1 VFLFTHSWAQQSSSQ
16 QSSSQQS
23 SAQSPDNPKDL
34 LPRVRQTV
42 VDTVTRLPKYVCTET
57 IDRSR
62 FEPESGP
69 FVPGSN
75 HRLPACDDVIAK
87 VHGRRWKRR
96 LVSSDRVRLEVAVS
110 HDMPNVEDEMYSWP
124 GEHRFSDRSLFQ
136 LVHDGALSTGSFSSI
151 LAAIFGS
158 RAARFSYN
166 GDKSIAG
173 RSLLAFGFDIPLGN
187 SNFMYL
193 YGNGPEQ
200 QSAVPYD
207 GTVFVDPQTADP
219 VQLTIR
225 SGELPSETGA
235 CELTQI
241 LEYGRVSLNGSSF
254 LLPTEARVSV
264 IHNDGTEAE
273 NRIHYSSCQEFLGE
287 SEVRFDPERETRPV
301 PKQDRAAAV
310 PSALAPGLS
319 FKLVFTEP
327 IDTAT
332 AAAGDVIKGTLKEAM
347 RDRSTMVIVPEG
359 TAVSGRILCI
369 RRFYP
374 RTPAAEKRSARTREP
389 YLQVDVRLEKM
400 VIAGTPRPLH
410 AVLETDARKAVK
422 FTGPFTVR
430 VDLGAQER
438 SADRAPDSDVATFEF
453 WEDRPDFVVKAGF
466 ESNWVSVVP

>member
-1 VFLFTHSWAQQSSSQ
+1 VFLFT
-16 QSSSQQS
+16 QS
-23 SAQSPDNPKDL
+23 SAQSPDNPRDMV
-34 LPRVRQTV
+34 PRVRRNV
-42 VDTVTRLPKYVCTET
+42 VDMVTRLPKYVCTET

-69 FVPGSN
+69 FLPGLN
-75 HRLPACDDVIAK
+75 HRLPACDDVVAK

-96 LVSSDRVRLEVAVS
+96 LASSDRVRLEVAVS
-110 HDMPNVEDEMYSWP
+110 HDMPNIEDEMYSWP
-124 GEHRFSDRSLFQ
+124 GEHRFSDRNLFQ

-151 LAAIFGS
+151 LASIFAS

-193 YGNGPEQ
+193 CGKDPEQ

-207 GTVFVDPQTADP
+207 GTVFVDSQTADP
-219 VQLTIR
+219 VQLTLR

-235 CELTQI
+235 CELTHI
-241 LEYGRVSLNGSSF
+241 LEYGRVNLNGSSF
-254 LLPTEARVSV
+254 LLPTEVRVSV

-287 SEVRFDPERETRPV
+287 SEVRFDRVRETRPV

-310 PSALAPGLS
+310 SSALVPGLS

-327 IDTAT
+327 IDAAT
-332 AAAGDVIKGTLKEAM
+332 AAGGDVIKGTLKEAI
-347 RDRSTMVIVPEG
+347 RDRSARVVVAEG
-359 TAVSGRILCI
+359 TPVSGRILCV
-369 RRFYP
+369 RRFY
-374 RTPAAEKRSARTREP
+374 RRAPAVEKRSARTREP
-389 YLQVDVRLEKM
+389 SLQVDVRLETM

-422 FTGPFTVR
+422 FNGPFTVR
-430 VDLGAQER
+430 VDLGAQEK

-453 WEDRPDFVVKAGF
+453 WEDRPDYVIRAGF
-466 ESNWVSVVP
+466 ESRWVSVVP